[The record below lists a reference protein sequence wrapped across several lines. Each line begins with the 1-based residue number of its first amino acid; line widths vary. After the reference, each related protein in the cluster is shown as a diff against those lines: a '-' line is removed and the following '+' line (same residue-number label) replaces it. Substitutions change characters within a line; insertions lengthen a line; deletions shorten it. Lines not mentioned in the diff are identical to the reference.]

1 MYLRRLQLANFKLL
15 ADQKLCFENPDG
27 TPRMW
32 TVLIG
37 DNGLCKTSILQAI
50 ALAAS
55 GDKLAR
61 ALVGDAQDFVR
72 RTSPTRDTE
81 ITADFHTDGAGLPE
95 RLRIR
100 LAVAVASHEFEGFE
114 GARQLS
120 RSRGRREPGAFAA
133 GYGVGRRLARAG
145 EVAVPQDPFVD
156 RVKGLFD
163 ASHKMLGIEF
173 AEAFP
178 RPRRE
183 SDPNLKAAFQ
193 HTVDSVLGSKSEVGH
208 RLLPGFRGVLTMGKE
223 DGYTSAEMK
232 RLRHPPTERME
243 VMLDLGGELMALQ
256 PALLSQ
262 GYQSMMA
269 WVGDLIGQAMIER
282 HEPMVAADL
291 RGIVLI
297 DEIDLHLHPTWQRQ
311 CIPILRKAF
320 PRLQFVVTTH
330 SPLVLTGFDQHE
342 IVRLRLEDGLVVRQQ
357 LDFQSAALSANQLM
371 TTFFDVPVAGR
382 PAIERAQRRY
392 LQLKARSD
400 LTAVQRSE
408 LECLKQTLRPYL
420 DSPLPGL
427 SIATFQP
434 EDVTARIDALEASLE
449 AMDDE
454 PAL

>member
-1 MYLRRLQLANFKLL
+1 
-15 ADQKLCFENPDG
+15 
-27 TPRMW
+27 MW

-72 RTSPTRDTE
+72 RTRSEKTE
-81 ITADFHTDGAGLPE
+81 IIADFQTDGAGLPG
-95 RLRIR
+95 RLRIG
-100 LAVAVASHEFEGFE
+100 LAVAVDSHEFEGFE
-114 GARQLS
+114 DKHRSVSLEAARQLS
-120 RSRGRREPGAFAA
+120 HSRGRREPGAFAA

-156 RVKGLFD
+156 RLKGLFD
-163 ASHKMLGIEF
+163 SSHKMLGIEF
-173 AEAFP
+173 AEAF
-178 RPRRE
+178 RE
-183 SDPNLKAAFQ
+183 PSLKDAFH
-193 HTVDSVLGSKSEVGH
+193 HTVEGVFRSEDEVGH
-208 RLLPGFRGVLTMGKE
+208 RLPPGFQTLLRMGSE
-223 DGYTSAEMK
+223 DGYRAAEVK
-232 RLRHPPTERME
+232 QRRHYLAERIGG
-243 VMLDLGGELMALQ
+243 VVLDLGGEPMALE

-282 HEPMVAADL
+282 DEPVMASDL

-297 DEIDLHLHPTWQRQ
+297 DEVDLHLHPRWQRQ

-330 SPLVLTGFDQHE
+330 SPLVLTGFEQHE
-342 IVRLRLEDGLVVRQQ
+342 VIRLRLEDGSVVQEH
-357 LDFQSAALSANQLM
+357 LDSQSAALSANQLM

-400 LTAVQRSE
+400 LTAAQLSE
-408 LECLKQTLRPYL
+408 FEGLKQRLRPYL
-420 DSPLPGL
+420 DSPLSGL
-427 SIATFQP
+427 SIARFQP